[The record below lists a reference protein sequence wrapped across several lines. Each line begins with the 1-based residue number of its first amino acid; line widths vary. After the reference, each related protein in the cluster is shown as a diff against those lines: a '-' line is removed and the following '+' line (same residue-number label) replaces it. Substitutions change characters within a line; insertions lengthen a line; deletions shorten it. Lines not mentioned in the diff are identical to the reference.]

1 MEEYTGAVRRSI
13 DGGIYWSSEDLYGGI
28 YWSSEEVNRWRNIL
42 EQWRG
47 SIDGGIYWS
56 SEEVNRWRNI
66 LEQ

>member
-1 MEEYTGAVRRSI
+1 MEE
-13 DGGIYWSSEDLYGGI
+13 
-28 YWSSEEVNRWRNIL
+28 YWSSEE
-42 EQWRG
+42 

>member
-13 DGGIYWSSEDLYGGI
+13 DGGIYWSSEDGVREYTGA
-28 YWSSEEVNRWRNIL
+28 VRR
-42 EQWRG
+42 

>member
-13 DGGIYWSSEDLYGGI
+13 DGGIYVAVRRSIDGYTGA
-28 YWSSEEVNRWRNIL
+28 VRR
-42 EQWRG
+42 